1 VPLCSDWK
9 NGSSEFTTILPFS
22 LTHGMVGLMLMD
34 MAIKQM
40 KSTFGGNMG
49 RNSAGE
55 PARIL
60 IVDDDPDI
68 RNIFKEGIQYG
79 GYACLTA
86 NGANEAL
93 EILHQQRVDVVVSDI
108 NMPEMNGLELIKVI
122 KERHDCDV
130 IIMTGYIEDF
140 TYEEIIGRGASDFIQ
155 KPVRI
160 SEFIARLKRVL
171 FERETLAERD
181 NAAEGLRLNLEKF
194 QRAMDGIIHAISLT
208 VELRDPYTSG
218 HQQRVSDLACAIAQ
232 EMGLSTDTIYG
243 LRMASN
249 IHDLGKITIPSEILC
264 KPGHLGVL
272 EYELIKNHVQA
283 GYDILKK
290 IEFPWPLA
298 DIILQHHE
306 RMDGSG
312 YPNALK
318 GDSILL
324 EARILAVADVFET
337 MSSHRPYRPSL
348 GIDRAIDELLRN
360 KGRIYDATVAETC
373 LNLIIEKRF
382 SFEGKRGSFEEP
394 EIRNGLERR
403 LFLD

>member
-1 VPLCSDWK
+1 MLKKTASAK
-9 NGSSEFTTILPFS
+9 AGS
-22 LTHGMVGLMLMD
+22 
-34 MAIKQM
+34 
-40 KSTFGGNMG
+40 GGSMG
-49 RNSAGE
+49 QFSAGE
-55 PARIL
+55 SARIL

-68 RNIFKEGIQYG
+68 REIFKEGIQYV

-86 NGANEAL
+86 NGAYEAL
-93 EILHQQRVDVVVSDI
+93 EILQQQSVDVVVSDI

-122 KERHDCDV
+122 KERHDSDV
-130 IIMTGYIEDF
+130 IIMTGFIEDF
-140 TYEEIIGRGASDFIQ
+140 TYEEIVGRGASDFIQ

-171 FERETLAERD
+171 FERETLAQRD
-181 NAAEGLRLNLEKF
+181 RAAESLRVNLEKF

-208 VELRDPYTSG
+208 VELRDPYTAG
-218 HQQRVSDLACAIAQ
+218 HQQRVSDLAAAIAAD
-232 EMGLSTDTIYG
+232 MGLSADRIYG

-249 IHDLGKITIPSEILC
+249 IHDLGKITIPAEILC
-264 KPGHLGVL
+264 KPGHLGPL

-298 DIILQHHE
+298 EIILQHHE

-312 YPNALK
+312 YPRALQ
-318 GDSILL
+318 GELILM

-348 GIDRAIDELLRN
+348 GLDRAIDELLRN
-360 KGRIYDATVAETC
+360 KGRLYDLAVTEAC
-373 LNLIIEKRF
+373 LDLIIEKRF
-382 SFEGKRGSFEEP
+382 TFEGKPGSFEEP
-394 EIRNGLERR
+394 DGWRGFEQE
-403 LFLD
+403 LFPY

>member
-1 VPLCSDWK
+1 
-9 NGSSEFTTILPFS
+9 
-22 LTHGMVGLMLMD
+22 
-34 MAIKQM
+34 
-40 KSTFGGNMG
+40 MG
-49 RNSAGE
+49 QGSAG
-55 PARIL
+55 RQVNIL

-68 RNIFKEGIQYG
+68 RDIFKYGIQHS
-79 GYACLTA
+79 GYECLTA

-93 EILHQQRVDVVVSDI
+93 EILDQKRVDVVVTDI
-108 NMPEMNGLELIKVI
+108 NMPEMNGLELTKII

-160 SEFIARLKRVL
+160 SEFIARLKRVV
-171 FERETLAERD
+171 FERETLFERD
-181 NAAEGLRLNLEKF
+181 KAAESLRLNLEKF

-208 VELRDPYTSG
+208 VELRDPYTAG
-218 HQQRVSDLACAIAQ
+218 HQQRVSDLAAAIAGD
-232 EMGLSTDTIYG
+232 MGLSVDRIYG

-264 KPGHLGVL
+264 KPGYLGSL

-318 GDSILL
+318 GDRILL

-348 GIDRAIDELLRN
+348 GIDRAIDELLQN
-360 KGRIYDATVAETC
+360 KGRLYDTAVTETC
-373 LNLIIEKRF
+373 LKLIIEKRF
-382 SFEGKRGSFEEP
+382 SFDGKWGRFDGSEGRT
-394 EIRNGLERR
+394 GLEHQI
-403 LFLD
+403 FPD

>member
-1 VPLCSDWK
+1 
-9 NGSSEFTTILPFS
+9 
-22 LTHGMVGLMLMD
+22 
-34 MAIKQM
+34 
-40 KSTFGGNMG
+40 MG

-55 PARIL
+55 PAHIL

-68 RNIFKEGIQYG
+68 RNIFKEGIQYS
-79 GYACLTA
+79 GYECLTA

-108 NMPEMNGLELIKVI
+108 NMPEMNGLELIKII

-181 NAAEGLRLNLEKF
+181 KAAESLRLNLEKF

-208 VELRDPYTSG
+208 VELRDPYTAG
-218 HQQRVSDLACAIAQ
+218 HQQRVSDLAAAIARD
-232 EMGLSTDTIYG
+232 MGLSADRIYG

-264 KPGHLGVL
+264 KPGHLGPL

-318 GDSILL
+318 GDRILL

-348 GIDRAIDELLRN
+348 GLDRAIDELLRN
-360 KGRIYDATVAETC
+360 KGRLYDAAVAETC

-382 SFEGKRGSFEEP
+382 SFEGKRGSFEGP
-394 EIRNGLERR
+394 EGRTGLEQQ
-403 LFLD
+403 LFPD

>member
-1 VPLCSDWK
+1 
-9 NGSSEFTTILPFS
+9 
-22 LTHGMVGLMLMD
+22 MD
-34 MAIKQM
+34 
-40 KSTFGGNMG
+40 GNF
-49 RNSAGE
+49 AGE
-55 PARIL
+55 PSRIL

-68 RNIFKEGIQYG
+68 RDIFREGIQYS
-79 GYACLTA
+79 GYACVTA
-86 NGANEAL
+86 NSAYEAL
-93 EILHQQRVDVVVSDI
+93 EILKHQRIDVVVSDI

-122 KERHDCDV
+122 KQRHDCDV
-130 IIMTGYIEDF
+130 IIMTGYVEDF

-160 SEFIARLKRVL
+160 SEFIARLKRVI
-171 FERETLAERD
+171 FERDTLAERD
-181 NAAEGLRLNLEKF
+181 RAAESLRLNLEKF

-208 VELRDPYTSG
+208 VELRDPYTAG
-218 HQQRVSDLACAIAQ
+218 HQQRVSDLASAIARD
-232 EMGLSTDTIYG
+232 MGLSSDQIYG

-264 KPGHLGVL
+264 KPGHLVPL

-298 DIILQHHE
+298 EIILQHHE

-312 YPNALK
+312 YPHALQ
-318 GDSILL
+318 GGQIQM

-348 GIDRAIDELLRN
+348 GLDRAIDELLRN
-360 KGRIYDATVAETC
+360 KGRLYDAAVVETC
-373 LNLIIEKRF
+373 LNLINEKQF

-394 EIRNGLERR
+394 EGWTGFEQQ
-403 LFLD
+403 FYPDPEGEAE

>member
-1 VPLCSDWK
+1 
-9 NGSSEFTTILPFS
+9 
-22 LTHGMVGLMLMD
+22 
-34 MAIKQM
+34 
-40 KSTFGGNMG
+40 MG
-49 RNSAGE
+49 RNSAQE
-55 PARIL
+55 IARIL

-68 RNIFKEGIQYG
+68 REIFKEGIQYG

-86 NGANEAL
+86 NGAFEAL
-93 EILHQQRVDVVVSDI
+93 EILKDQHVEVVVSDI

-122 KERHDCDV
+122 KERHDSDV
-130 IIMTGYIEDF
+130 IIMTGYVEEF

-171 FERETLAERD
+171 FERQTLSQRD
-181 NAAEGLRLNLEKF
+181 KAAESLRLNLEKF
-194 QRAMDGIIHAISLT
+194 QRAMDGIIHAISMT
-208 VELRDPYTSG
+208 VELRDPYTAG
-218 HQQRVSDLACAIAQ
+218 HQQRVSELAAAIAQ
-232 EMGLSTDTIYG
+232 NMGLSADRIYG

-264 KPGHLGVL
+264 KPGQLGPL

-298 DIILQHHE
+298 EMILQHHE

-312 YPNALK
+312 YPRNLK
-318 GDSILL
+318 GDAIMQ

-348 GIDRAIDELLRN
+348 GMDRAIEELLKN
-360 KGRIYDATVAETC
+360 KGRLYDADVVETC
-373 LNLIIEKRF
+373 LDLIIEKRF
-382 SFEGKRGSFEEP
+382 SFSNKTSGFSAHDGWTGYEP
-394 EIRNGLERR
+394 SVLS
-403 LFLD
+403 D

>member
-1 VPLCSDWK
+1 M
-9 NGSSEFTTILPFS
+9 S
-22 LTHGMVGLMLMD
+22 L
-34 MAIKQM
+34 I
-40 KSTFGGNMG
+40 
-49 RNSAGE
+49 SAGE

-60 IVDDDPDI
+60 IVDDDPDV
-68 RNIFKEGIQYG
+68 RDIFKEGIQYV

-86 NGANEAL
+86 SSACEAL
-93 EILHQQRVDVVVSDI
+93 EILKCQHIDVVVSDI
-108 NMPEMNGLELIKVI
+108 NMPEMSGLELIKAI
-122 KERHDCDV
+122 NERHDCDI
-130 IIMTGYIEDF
+130 IIMTGFVEDF

-171 FERETLAERD
+171 FEREMLAQRD
-181 NAAEGLRLNLEKF
+181 RAAESLRLNLEKF

-208 VELRDPYTSG
+208 VELRDPYTAG
-218 HQQRVSDLACAIAQ
+218 HQQRVSDLSAAIA
-232 EMGLSTDTIYG
+232 ENMGLSADQIYG

-264 KPGHLGVL
+264 KPGHIGPL

-298 DIILQHHE
+298 EIILQHHE

-312 YPNALK
+312 YPRALK
-318 GDSILL
+318 GDQILM

-348 GIDRAIDELLRN
+348 GLERSIDELSRN
-360 KGRIYDATVAETC
+360 KGRLYDAAVVDTC
-373 LNLIIEKRF
+373 LDLIIEKRF
-382 SFEGKRGSFEEP
+382 SFEAKPGSFDEP
-394 EIRNGLERR
+394 EGWSGFEQQ
-403 LFLD
+403 FFQD

>member
-1 VPLCSDWK
+1 
-9 NGSSEFTTILPFS
+9 
-22 LTHGMVGLMLMD
+22 MD
-34 MAIKQM
+34 QD
-40 KSTFGGNMG
+40 F
-49 RNSAGE
+49 AGE

-68 RNIFKEGIQYG
+68 RDIFKEGIQYG
-79 GYACLTA
+79 GYACVTA
-86 NGANEAL
+86 NSACAAL
-93 EILHQQRVDVVVSDI
+93 DILQRQRVDVVVSDI
-108 NMPEMNGLELIKVI
+108 NMPEMNGLELIKII
-122 KERHDCDV
+122 KQRHDCDV
-130 IIMTGYIEDF
+130 IIMTGFIEDF

-181 NAAEGLRLNLEKF
+181 KAAESLRLNLEKF
-194 QRAMDGIIHAISLT
+194 QRAMDGIIHAMSLT
-208 VELRDPYTSG
+208 VELRDPYTAG
-218 HQQRVSDLACAIAQ
+218 HQQRVSDLAAAIAR
-232 EMGLSTDTIYG
+232 EMGLSADRIYG
-243 LRMASN
+243 LRMASS

-264 KPGHLGVL
+264 KPGHLGPL

-298 DIILQHHE
+298 EIILQHHE

-312 YPNALK
+312 YPRGLA
-318 GDSILL
+318 GEDIQM

-348 GIDRAIDELLRN
+348 GLDRAIEELLRN
-360 KGRIYDATVAETC
+360 KGRIYDAVVTETC
-373 LNLIIEKRF
+373 LDLIIEKRF
-382 SFEGKRGSFEEP
+382 SFAGKRGSFEEP
-394 EIRNGLERR
+394 EGWTGFEQQLYPEYQ
-403 LFLD
+403 

>member
-1 VPLCSDWK
+1 
-9 NGSSEFTTILPFS
+9 
-22 LTHGMVGLMLMD
+22 MD
-34 MAIKQM
+34 RK
-40 KSTFGGNMG
+40 F
-49 RNSAGE
+49 AGE

-68 RNIFKEGIQYG
+68 RDIFKEGIQYG

-86 NGANEAL
+86 NGAYEAL
-93 EILHQQRVDVVVSDI
+93 EILKRQRVDVVVSDI
-108 NMPEMNGLELIKVI
+108 NMPEMSGLELIKVI
-122 KERHDCDV
+122 KERHDADV

-171 FERETLAERD
+171 LERETLAQRD
-181 NAAEGLRLNLEKF
+181 KAAESLRLNLEKF

-208 VELRDPYTSG
+208 VELRDPYTAG
-218 HQQRVSDLACAIAQ
+218 HQQRVSDLAAAIAGD
-232 EMGLSTDTIYG
+232 MGLSADRIYG

-264 KPGHLGVL
+264 KPGNLGHL

-298 DIILQHHE
+298 EIILQHHE

-312 YPNALK
+312 YPRGLQ
-318 GDSILL
+318 GEEILL
-324 EARILAVADVFET
+324 EARIIAVADVFET

-348 GIDRAIDELLRN
+348 GIDRAIEELLRN
-360 KGRIYDATVAETC
+360 KGRLYDAVAAETC
-373 LNLIIEKRF
+373 LSLIIDRRF
-382 SFEGKRGSFEEP
+382 SFEGKRGSFEES
-394 EIRNGLERR
+394 EGWTGYEQQ
-403 LFLD
+403 LFTD

>member
-1 VPLCSDWK
+1 
-9 NGSSEFTTILPFS
+9 
-22 LTHGMVGLMLMD
+22 
-34 MAIKQM
+34 
-40 KSTFGGNMG
+40 MG

-55 PARIL
+55 TECIL

-68 RNIFKEGIQYG
+68 RSIFKEGIEFG

-86 NGANEAL
+86 NGAYEAL
-93 EILHQQRVDVVVSDI
+93 EILHQQHVDVVVSDI
-108 NMPEMNGLELIKVI
+108 NMPEMNGLQLIKVI

-155 KPVRI
+155 KPIRI

-181 NAAEGLRLNLEKF
+181 KAAENLRLNLEKF

-208 VELRDPYTSG
+208 VELRDPYTAG
-218 HQQRVSDLACAIAQ
+218 HQQRVSDLSCAIAQ

-249 IHDLGKITIPSEILC
+249 IHDLGKITIPAEILC
-264 KPGHLGVL
+264 KPGHLGPL

-283 GYDILKK
+283 GYDILKR

-298 DIILQHHE
+298 EIILQHHE

-312 YPNALK
+312 YPRGLA
-318 GDSILL
+318 GEDIHM

-348 GIDRAIDELLRN
+348 GLDRAIEELLRN
-360 KGRIYDATVAETC
+360 KGTLYDAAVTETC
-373 LNLIIEKRF
+373 LSLIIEKRF
-382 SFEGKRGSFEEP
+382 SFAGKRGSFEDPDGWTGFENQIYP
-394 EIRNGLERR
+394 
-403 LFLD
+403 D

>member
-1 VPLCSDWK
+1 
-9 NGSSEFTTILPFS
+9 
-22 LTHGMVGLMLMD
+22 
-34 MAIKQM
+34 
-40 KSTFGGNMG
+40 MG
-49 RNSAGE
+49 QNSADG
-55 PARIL
+55 PVHIL

-68 RNIFKEGIQYG
+68 RDIFKYGIQHS

-93 EILHQQRVDVVVSDI
+93 EILHQQHVDVVVSDI

-181 NAAEGLRLNLEKF
+181 KAAESLRLNLEKF

-208 VELRDPYTSG
+208 VELRDPYTAG
-218 HQQRVSDLACAIAQ
+218 HQQRVSDLAAAIARD
-232 EMGLSTDTIYG
+232 MGLSADRIYG

-264 KPGHLGVL
+264 KPGHLGPL

-298 DIILQHHE
+298 EIILQHHE

-312 YPNALK
+312 YPHALQ
-318 GDSILL
+318 GEQILL

-348 GIDRAIDELLRN
+348 GQDRAIDELFQN
-360 KGRIYDATVAETC
+360 KGRLYDAVVAETC

-382 SFEGKRGSFEEP
+382 SFEGKRGSFEGAGD
-394 EIRNGLERR
+394 RAGLKQQ
-403 LFLD
+403 LFPN